1 MLLAGLMVYDVGDD
15 VERVG
20 ITMADDNIRID
31 FVSIDLDNIADTL
44 DELEYPKQLERR
56 HRDNTWIELGDIC
69 DNRIYR
75 FNVDKRALEGEV
87 APGSIWFHTH
97 EDIKVNRKANLA
109 AIDISSRDVLEKIKR
124 RCIRW
129 VGTNSKTGQEVAG
142 VFEITDWEE
151 EHFRNPDWGYWL
163 RIEGNVRA
171 VQKDYNRHI
180 KGVVKDGFIEVDKVE
195 FVYVESETERCKWE
209 EINPWINLDKYAA
222 GGQYNYTFRIHKSGL
237 SDNCAPVKLHF
248 NWPADFTPNEEV
260 SMPFKD
266 VLNNIKGRYIKWH
279 GKDKLGGSAGGMFC
293 FKDTDD
299 QSAAGVGRVDI
310 ILGGSQGQSASI
322 SYKYETKG
330 CPKAKEKYSERV
342 FSFSDQRSSSNQHSN
357 HHNEVN
363 KIREW
368 KMKEWEKL
376 VQRLLLRIRINQE
389 YPAEPL
395 VLPPF
400 EIEEIVSRSAKSTLE
415 VIDCMSEVDSYK
427 DRATPCDKGAGY
439 KGRLGKFIKCYLSDY
454 IQQINDWTDKLKE
467 RGEKHFPHTF
477 TADMLTR
484 AFDKTKHQMTAY
496 IDKDGFEHIFH
507 NRPEYPYMVI
517 ESIGRKQFIQSLPLL
532 QDCVEKMLKAYI
544 ILPYGKCKCDW
555 TDEEKKRYRALS
567 RYVKFYRD
575 QASIGTLVPRNRE

>member
-1 MLLAGLMVYDVGDD
+1 MVYDVGND

-44 DELEYPKQLERR
+44 DELEYPKQLDKWPKE
-56 HRDNTWIELGDIC
+56 NTWIELGDVC
-69 DNRIYR
+69 NNRIYR

-87 APGSIWFHTH
+87 APGSIWFQTH
-97 EDIKVNRKANLA
+97 EDMKIDRKANRETV
-109 AIDISSRDVLEKIKR
+109 DISSGDVLEKIKR

-129 VGTNSKTGQEVAG
+129 VGTNSKTGQDVAG

-151 EHFRNPDWGYWL
+151 EHFRNPDWGYYL
-163 RIEGNVRA
+163 TLKGNIRA

-180 KGVVKDGFIEVDKVE
+180 KGVVKDGFIAVDKVE

-209 EINPWINLDKYAA
+209 EINPWINLDKYTA
-222 GGQYNYTFRIHKSGL
+222 GGQYSYTFRIHKSGL

-310 ILGGSQGQSASI
+310 ILGGLQGQSASI
-322 SYKYETKG
+322 SYKYETKD
-330 CPKAKEKYSERV
+330 CPDGKGKYSERE
-342 FSFSDQRSSSNQHSN
+342 FFISNHTSSSN
-357 HHNEVN
+357 HHNEADAKRDWV
-363 KIREW
+363 R
-368 KMKEWEKL
+368 KEGEQL
-376 VQRLLLRIRINQE
+376 IERLLLRIRINQE
-389 YPAEPL
+389 YPIEPL
-395 VLPPF
+395 VMPPF
-400 EIEEIVSRSAKSTLE
+400 EIEEIISRSAKSTLE
-415 VIDCMSEVDSYK
+415 VIDCMSDIHSYK
-427 DRATPCDKGAGY
+427 DRITPCDCHNKGDFNE
-439 KGRLGKFIKCYLSDY
+439 RLSCFIKSYLSDY

-467 RGEKHFPHTF
+467 RDEKHFPHTF
-477 TADMLTR
+477 TADMLVE
-484 AFDKTKHQMTAY
+484 AFKKIKHRMTAY

-567 RYVKFYRD
+567 GYVRFYRD
-575 QASIGTLVPRNRE
+575 QAPIGTLVPRNR